1 MLLFSALSF
10 TMKMHVQRVQ
20 NNSTLPFLYNT
31 VLAVRINS
39 LRAGTAQEPARSR
52 ILPRA
57 RDSSSSL
64 REREVTPRLSD
75 KRKTSL
81 AFSVFGLST
90 SKLCSWLQ
98 YTHRNVRYGYPMSL
112 SRGTTAAVFITLT
125 LTERDR

>member
-20 NNSTLPFLYNT
+20 NSILPFLYNA
-31 VLAVRINS
+31 VLAMRINY

-52 ILPRA
+52 IPRA

-75 KRKTSL
+75 KRRTSL
-81 AFSVFGLST
+81 AFSLFGLST